1 LAALEQLGFPE
12 MVSECREVVDEVKA
26 NAAKRRKGSNRLEQ
40 TGFTEEELYEQQQRL
55 IQEAKKQQWE
65 EEQSEYNK
73 INFTTDHLQFQ
84 TAPDENDEED
94 FDAD

>member
-1 LAALEQLGFPE
+1 MIKKF
-12 MVSECREVVDEVKA
+12 REVLDECKA
-26 NAAKRRKGSNRLEQ
+26 TAAKRRKGSNRLEQ

-84 TAPDENDEED
+84 APVSSDVS
-94 FDAD
+94 FVTLPLFLGR

>member
-1 LAALEQLGFPE
+1 MKVLKLEFILRF
-12 MVSECREVVDEVKA
+12 REVVDEVKA

-84 TAPDENDEED
+84 TAPVLFSCFNFSKFE
-94 FDAD
+94 FF